1 MIRKFEERH
10 FMTFQEK
17 EELAEKI
24 LPIENTSVV
33 AVLEDELTL
42 LLHEKDVVENVSK
55 QLFDELKQ
63 KKNELLDQDIIS
75 ENEYLQA
82 TAKWRTT

>member
-1 MIRKFEERH
+1 
-10 FMTFQEK
+10 MTFQEK